1 MKDGYHTKSIA
12 ATILNFTVIISTMSK
27 IGIIIER
34 EYMERVKKKS
44 FVVTTLLMPL
54 LMLLLMAL
62 PAIIMNYVD
71 SSATT
76 VAVIDNSGIILP
88 NLKNSNDL
96 TFRPASDAT
105 VDSAITRD
113 GIDAVLVIPANIIE
127 NPNAALKYYS
137 NGPSSVGTES
147 GITDL
152 INTII
157 ETQRLKAYD
166 IENLN
171 TILDNVKSDISLTTV
186 RTDKDSEESNSSM
199 FSYAVG
205 IGMTF
210 VLYMFLLIYGQMVM
224 TSIIEEKGNRVLE
237 VVVSSVK
244 PAQLMMGKI
253 IGVALVAV
261 TQMVIWGVLLA
272 LMSAYL
278 LPALVPAEAMAD
290 VAAVQS
296 GNFDQISDPS
306 SIGMIQAVGM
316 LGNVGHII
324 TLVTLMTV
332 FLVFGFLLYS
342 SIFAAVGS
350 SVDNIQDASQ
360 LTSFAVFPII
370 FGLIFAMVAA
380 TDPMG
385 DIAFWM
391 SMFPLT
397 SPMVMVARIPFGIP
411 AWEIGLSLL
420 ILVAGFVSMVW
431 FAGKIYRVGI
441 FMYGKKPSI
450 KEIVRWIRYK

>member
-1 MKDGYHTKSIA
+1 
-12 ATILNFTVIISTMSK
+12 MSK
-27 IGIIIER
+27 IGIVIER

-44 FVVTTLLMPL
+44 FIITTILMPL

-62 PAIIMNYVD
+62 PALIMNFVD

-76 VAVIDNSGIILP
+76 VSVIDNSRVILP
-88 NLKNSNDL
+88 ELKSSESV
-96 TFRPASDAT
+96 TFLPAVDAT
-105 VDSAITRD
+105 VDSALTRD
-113 GIDAVLVIPANIIE
+113 GIDAVLVIPENIVD
-127 NPNAALKYYS
+127 NSRAGLKYYS
-137 NGPSSVGTES
+137 NGPSSIGTES
-147 GITDL
+147 NITDQV
-152 INTII
+152 NKII
-157 ETQRLKAYD
+157 ESRRLHAYNITD
-166 IENLN
+166 IDK
-171 TILDNVKSDISLTTV
+171 ILDNVKSDVSLTTV
-186 RTDKDSEESNSSM
+186 RADKDSEESDSSA

-253 IGVALVAV
+253 VGVALVAV
-261 TQMVIWGVLLA
+261 TQMIIWGILLA
-272 LMSAYL
+272 VMSAYL
-278 LPALVPAEAMAD
+278 LPALIPADAMAD

-296 GNFDQISDPS
+296 GNFDQVSDTS
-306 SIGMIQAVGM
+306 SIEIIQAVGM

-324 TLVTLMTV
+324 SLVGLMTL

-360 LTSFAVFPII
+360 LTSLAVFPII

-380 TDPMG
+380 ADPMG
-385 DIAFWM
+385 SVAFWM

-411 AWEIGLSLL
+411 AWEIVLSLALL
-420 ILVAGFVSMVW
+420 IVGFVAMVW
-431 FAGKIYRVGI
+431 LAGKIYRVGI
-441 FMYGKKPSI
+441 FMYGKKPSMKELI
-450 KEIVRWIRYK
+450 KWIQYK

>member
-1 MKDGYHTKSIA
+1 
-12 ATILNFTVIISTMSK
+12 MSK
-27 IGIIIER
+27 IGIVIER

-44 FVVTTLLMPL
+44 FIITTILMPM
-54 LMLLLMAL
+54 LMLVLMAL

-76 VAVIDNSGIILP
+76 VSVIDNSSMILP
-88 NLKNSNDL
+88 QLKNTESL
-96 TFRPASDAT
+96 TIRPATDAT
-105 VDSAITRD
+105 VDSALTRD
-113 GIDAVLVIPANIIE
+113 GIDAVLVIPENILTG
-127 NPNAALKYYS
+127 NRSGLKYYA
-137 NGPSSVGTES
+137 NGPSSVGTET
-147 GITDL
+147 GIVDQ
-152 INTII
+152 INSII
-157 ETQRLKAYD
+157 ETERLKGYNIANLDD
-166 IENLN
+166 ILES
-171 TILDNVKSDISLTTV
+171 VKSNVSLTTV
-186 RTDKDSEESNSSM
+186 RADKDSEESNSSM
-199 FSYAVG
+199 FSYGVG

-253 IGVALVAV
+253 VGVALVAV
-261 TQMVIWGVLLA
+261 TQMVIWGILLA

-278 LPALVPAEAMAD
+278 LPALMPADAMAD

-296 GNFDQISDPS
+296 GNFDSISDQS
-306 SIGMIQAVGM
+306 SIEIIQAVGM
-316 LGNVGHII
+316 LGNVSHILSLI
-324 TLVTLMTV
+324 ALMTV

-385 DIAFWM
+385 SVAFWM

-411 AWEIGLSLL
+411 AWEIALSLVL
-420 ILVAGFVSMVW
+420 LAIGFIAMVW
-431 FAGKIYRVGI
+431 LAGKIYRVGI

-450 KEIVRWIRYK
+450 KELIRWVNYK

>member
-1 MKDGYHTKSIA
+1 
-12 ATILNFTVIISTMSK
+12 MSK
-27 IGIIIER
+27 IGIVIER

-44 FVVTTLLMPL
+44 FIITTILMPL
-54 LMLLLMAL
+54 LMLALMAL
-62 PAIIMNYVD
+62 PAIIMSSVD
-71 SSATT
+71 SSTT
-76 VAVIDNSGIILP
+76 TISVIDNSKVILP
-88 NLKNSNDL
+88 ELKSSESTVFL
-96 TFRPASDAT
+96 PAVDAT
-105 VDSAITRD
+105 VDSALTRD
-113 GIDAVLVIPANIIE
+113 GIDAVLVIPANIV
-127 NPNAALKYYS
+127 NNSRVGLKYYS
-137 NGPSSVGTES
+137 NGPSSIGTES
-147 GITDL
+147 SITEQV
-152 INTII
+152 NKII
-157 ETQRLKAYD
+157 ESRRLHAYNITNID
-166 IENLN
+166 D
-171 TILDNVKSDISLTTV
+171 ILDKVKSDVSLTTV
-186 RTDKDSEESNSSM
+186 RADKDSEESDSSA

-244 PAQLMMGKI
+244 PTQLMMGKI

-261 TQMVIWGVLLA
+261 TQMIIWGVLLA
-272 LMSAYL
+272 AMSAYL
-278 LPALVPAEAMAD
+278 LPALMPADAMAD

-296 GNFDQISDPS
+296 GHFDQVSDQA
-306 SIGMIQAVGM
+306 SIEMIQAVGM
-316 LGNVGHII
+316 LGNVGHIVS
-324 TLVTLMTV
+324 LVGLMTL

-385 DIAFWM
+385 SVAFWM

-411 AWEIGLSLL
+411 AWEIVLSLVL
-420 ILVAGFVSMVW
+420 LVVGFVAMVW
-431 FAGKIYRVGI
+431 IAGKIYRVGI
-441 FMYGKKPSI
+441 FMYGKKPTI
-450 KEIVRWIRYK
+450 KELVRWVSYK

>member
-1 MKDGYHTKSIA
+1 
-12 ATILNFTVIISTMSK
+12 
-27 IGIIIER
+27 
-34 EYMERVKKKS
+34 
-44 FVVTTLLMPL
+44 
-54 LMLLLMAL
+54 LMAL
-62 PAIIMNYVD
+62 HAIIMNYVD

-76 VAVIDNSGIILP
+76 VSVIDNSSMILP
-88 NLKNSNDL
+88 QLKNTESL
-96 TFRPASDAT
+96 TFRPATDAT
-105 VDSAITRD
+105 VDSALTRD
-113 GIDAVLVIPANIIE
+113 GIDAVLVIPENILTG
-127 NPNAALKYYS
+127 NRSGLKYYA
-137 NGPSSVGTES
+137 NGPSSVGTET
-147 GITDL
+147 GIVDQ
-152 INTII
+152 INSII
-157 ETQRLKAYD
+157 ETERLKGYNIANLDD
-166 IENLN
+166 ILES
-171 TILDNVKSDISLTTV
+171 VKSNVSLTTV
-186 RTDKDSEESNSSM
+186 RADKDSEESNSSM
-199 FSYAVG
+199 FSYGVG

-253 IGVALVAV
+253 VGVALVAV
-261 TQMVIWGVLLA
+261 TQMVIWGILLA

-278 LPALVPAEAMAD
+278 LPALMPADAMAD

-296 GNFDQISDPS
+296 GNFDSISDQS
-306 SIGMIQAVGM
+306 SIEIIQAVGM
-316 LGNVGHII
+316 LGNVSHILSLI
-324 TLVTLMTV
+324 ALMTV

-385 DIAFWM
+385 SVAFWM

-411 AWEIGLSLL
+411 AWEIALSLVL
-420 ILVAGFVSMVW
+420 LAIGFIAMVW
-431 FAGKIYRVGI
+431 LAGKIYRVGI

-450 KEIVRWIRYK
+450 KELIRWVNYK

>member
-1 MKDGYHTKSIA
+1 
-12 ATILNFTVIISTMSK
+12 MSK
-27 IGIIIER
+27 IGIVIER

-44 FVVTTLLMPL
+44 FIITTLLMPM
-54 LMLLLMAL
+54 LMLVLMAL

-76 VAVIDNSGIILP
+76 VSVIDNSSMILP
-88 NLKNSNDL
+88 QLKNTESL
-96 TFRPASDAT
+96 TFRPATDAT
-105 VDSAITRD
+105 VDSALTRD
-113 GIDAVLVIPANIIE
+113 GIDAVLVIPENILTG
-127 NPNAALKYYS
+127 NRSGLKYYA
-137 NGPSSVGTES
+137 NGPSSVGTET
-147 GITDL
+147 GIVDQ
-152 INTII
+152 INSII
-157 ETQRLKAYD
+157 ETERLKGYNIA
-166 IENLN
+166 NLN
-171 TILDNVKSDISLTTV
+171 DILESVKSNVSLTTV
-186 RTDKDSEESNSSM
+186 RADKDSEESNSSM
-199 FSYAVG
+199 FSYGVG

-253 IGVALVAV
+253 VGVALVAV
-261 TQMVIWGVLLA
+261 TQMVIWGILLA

-278 LPALVPAEAMAD
+278 LPALMPADAMAD

-296 GNFDQISDPS
+296 GNFDSISDQS
-306 SIGMIQAVGM
+306 SIEIIQAVGM
-316 LGNVGHII
+316 LGNVSHILSLI
-324 TLVTLMTV
+324 ALMTV

-380 TDPMG
+380 KDPMG
-385 DIAFWM
+385 SVAFWM

-411 AWEIGLSLL
+411 AWEIALSLVL
-420 ILVAGFVSMVW
+420 LAIGFIAMVW
-431 FAGKIYRVGI
+431 LAGKIYRVGI

-450 KEIVRWIRYK
+450 KELIRWVNYK

>member
-1 MKDGYHTKSIA
+1 
-12 ATILNFTVIISTMSK
+12 MSK
-27 IGIIIER
+27 IGIVIER

-44 FVVTTLLMPL
+44 FIITTLLMPV

-62 PAIIMNYVD
+62 PALIMTFVD

-76 VAVIDNSGIILP
+76 VAVIDNSNVILP
-88 NLKNSNDL
+88 ELKSTESL
-96 TFRPASDAT
+96 KFRPATDAT
-105 VDSAITRD
+105 VDSALTRE
-113 GIDAVLVIPANIIE
+113 GIDAVLVIPANIID
-127 NPNAALKYYS
+127 NSRAGLKYYT
-137 NGPSSVGTES
+137 NGPSSMTTES
-147 GITDL
+147 GI
-152 INTII
+152 IEQVNAII
-157 ETQRLKAYD
+157 ENNRLKSYN

-171 TILDNVKSDISLTTV
+171 QILDDVASDVSLTTV
-186 RTDKDSEESNSSM
+186 RADKDSEESNSSV

-205 IGMTF
+205 IAMTF

-261 TQMVIWGVLLA
+261 TQIIIWGVLLA
-272 LMSAYL
+272 VMSAYL
-278 LPALVPAEAMAD
+278 LPALLPADAMAD
-290 VAAVQS
+290 VTAVQS
-296 GNFDQISDPS
+296 GHFDQVSDPS
-306 SIGMIQAVGM
+306 AIEIIQAVGM
-316 LGNVGHII
+316 LGNVSHII
-324 TLVTLMTV
+324 SLVALMTV
-332 FLVFGFLLYS
+332 FLIFGFLLYS

-360 LTSFAVFPII
+360 LTSLAVFPIV

-380 TDPMG
+380 ADPMG
-385 DIAFWM
+385 SVAFWM

-411 AWEIGLSLL
+411 GWEIALSLVL
-420 ILVAGFVSMVW
+420 LAIGFIAMVW
-431 FAGKIYRVGI
+431 LAGKIYRVGI
-441 FMYGKKPSI
+441 FMYGKKPTI
-450 KEIVRWIRYK
+450 KELVRWIRYK

>member
-1 MKDGYHTKSIA
+1 
-12 ATILNFTVIISTMSK
+12 MSK
-27 IGIIIER
+27 IGIVIER

-44 FVVTTLLMPL
+44 FIITTILMPM
-54 LMLLLMAL
+54 LMLVLMAL

-76 VAVIDNSGIILP
+76 VSVIDNSSMILP
-88 NLKNSNDL
+88 QLKNTESL
-96 TFRPASDAT
+96 TFRPATDAT
-105 VDSAITRD
+105 VDSALTRD
-113 GIDAVLVIPANIIE
+113 GIDAVLVIPENILTG
-127 NPNAALKYYS
+127 NRSGLKYYA
-137 NGPSSVGTES
+137 NGPSSVGTET
-147 GITDL
+147 GIVDQ
-152 INTII
+152 INSII
-157 ETQRLKAYD
+157 ETERLKGYNIANLDD
-166 IENLN
+166 ILES
-171 TILDNVKSDISLTTV
+171 VKSNVSLTTV
-186 RTDKDSEESNSSM
+186 RADKDSEESNSSM
-199 FSYAVG
+199 FSYGVG

-253 IGVALVAV
+253 VGVALVAV
-261 TQMVIWGVLLA
+261 TQMVIWGILLA

-278 LPALVPAEAMAD
+278 LPALMPADAMAD

-296 GNFDQISDPS
+296 GNFDSISDQS
-306 SIGMIQAVGM
+306 SIEIIQAVGM
-316 LGNVGHII
+316 LGNVSHILSLI
-324 TLVTLMTV
+324 ALMTV

-385 DIAFWM
+385 SVAFWM

-411 AWEIGLSLL
+411 AWEIALSLVL
-420 ILVAGFVSMVW
+420 LAIGFIAMVW
-431 FAGKIYRVGI
+431 LAGKIYRVGI

-450 KEIVRWIRYK
+450 

>member
-1 MKDGYHTKSIA
+1 
-12 ATILNFTVIISTMSK
+12 MSK
-27 IGIIIER
+27 IGIVIER

-44 FVVTTLLMPL
+44 FIITTILMPM
-54 LMLLLMAL
+54 LMLVLMAL

-76 VAVIDNSGIILP
+76 VSVIDNSSMILP
-88 NLKNSNDL
+88 QLKNTESL
-96 TFRPASDAT
+96 TFRPATDAT
-105 VDSAITRD
+105 VDSALTRD
-113 GIDAVLVIPANIIE
+113 GIDAVLVIPENILTG
-127 NPNAALKYYS
+127 NRSGLKYYA
-137 NGPSSVGTES
+137 NGPSSVGTET
-147 GITDL
+147 GIVDQ
-152 INTII
+152 INSII
-157 ETQRLKAYD
+157 ETERLKGYNIANLDD
-166 IENLN
+166 ILES
-171 TILDNVKSDISLTTV
+171 VKSNVSLTTV
-186 RTDKDSEESNSSM
+186 RADKDSEESNSSM
-199 FSYAVG
+199 FSYGVG

-253 IGVALVAV
+253 VGVALVAV
-261 TQMVIWGVLLA
+261 TQMVIWGILLA

-278 LPALVPAEAMAD
+278 LPALMPADAMAD

-296 GNFDQISDPS
+296 GNFDSISDQS
-306 SIGMIQAVGM
+306 SIEIIQAVGM
-316 LGNVGHII
+316 LGNVSHILSLI
-324 TLVTLMTV
+324 ALMTV

-385 DIAFWM
+385 SVAFWM

-411 AWEIGLSLL
+411 AWEIALSLVL
-420 ILVAGFVSMVW
+420 LAIGFIAMVW
-431 FAGKIYRVGI
+431 LAGKIYRVGI
-441 FMYGKKPSI
+441 FMYGKKPDI
-450 KEIVRWIRYK
+450 REIIRWISYK

>member
-1 MKDGYHTKSIA
+1 
-12 ATILNFTVIISTMSK
+12 MSK
-27 IGIIIER
+27 IGIVIER

-44 FVVTTLLMPL
+44 FIITTILMPM
-54 LMLLLMAL
+54 LMLVLMAL

-76 VAVIDNSGIILP
+76 VSVIDNSSMILP
-88 NLKNSNDL
+88 QLKNTESL
-96 TFRPASDAT
+96 TFLPATDAT
-105 VDSAITRD
+105 VDSALTRE
-113 GIDAVLVIPANIIE
+113 GIDAVLVIPENILTG
-127 NPNAALKYYS
+127 NRSGLKYYA
-137 NGPSSVGTES
+137 NGPSSVGTET
-147 GITDL
+147 GIVDQ
-152 INTII
+152 INSII
-157 ETQRLKAYD
+157 ETERLKGYNIANLDD
-166 IENLN
+166 ILES
-171 TILDNVKSDISLTTV
+171 VKSNVSLTTV
-186 RTDKDSEESNSSM
+186 RADKDSEESNSSM
-199 FSYAVG
+199 FSYGVG

-253 IGVALVAV
+253 VGVALVAV
-261 TQMVIWGVLLA
+261 TQMVIWGILLA

-278 LPALVPAEAMAD
+278 LPALMPADAMAD

-296 GNFDQISDPS
+296 GNFDSISDQS
-306 SIGMIQAVGM
+306 SIEIIQAVGM
-316 LGNVGHII
+316 LGNVSHILSLI
-324 TLVTLMTV
+324 ALMTV

-385 DIAFWM
+385 SVAFWM

-411 AWEIGLSLL
+411 AWEIALSLVL
-420 ILVAGFVSMVW
+420 LAIGFIAMVW
-431 FAGKIYRVGI
+431 LAGKIYRVGI

-450 KEIVRWIRYK
+450 KELIRWVNYK

>member
-1 MKDGYHTKSIA
+1 
-12 ATILNFTVIISTMSK
+12 MSK
-27 IGIIIER
+27 IGIVIER

-44 FVVTTLLMPL
+44 FIITTILMPM
-54 LMLLLMAL
+54 LMLVLMAL

-76 VAVIDNSGIILP
+76 VSVIDNSSMILP
-88 NLKNSNDL
+88 QLKNTESL
-96 TFRPASDAT
+96 TFRPATDAT
-105 VDSAITRD
+105 VDSALTRD
-113 GIDAVLVIPANIIE
+113 GIDAVLVIPENILTG
-127 NPNAALKYYS
+127 NRSGLKYYA
-137 NGPSSVGTES
+137 NGPSSVGTET
-147 GITDL
+147 GIVDQ
-152 INTII
+152 INSII
-157 ETQRLKAYD
+157 ETERLKGYNIANLDD
-166 IENLN
+166 ILES
-171 TILDNVKSDISLTTV
+171 VKSNVSLTTV
-186 RTDKDSEESNSSM
+186 RADKDSEESNSSM
-199 FSYAVG
+199 FSYGVG

-224 TSIIEEKGNRVLE
+224 TSIIEEKSNRVLE

-253 IGVALVAV
+253 VGVALVAV
-261 TQMVIWGVLLA
+261 TQMVIWGILLA

-278 LPALVPAEAMAD
+278 LPALMPADAMAD

-296 GNFDQISDPS
+296 GNFDSISDQS
-306 SIGMIQAVGM
+306 SIEIIQAVGM
-316 LGNVGHII
+316 LGNVSHILSLI
-324 TLVTLMTV
+324 ALMTV

-385 DIAFWM
+385 SVAFWM

-411 AWEIGLSLL
+411 AWEIALSLVL
-420 ILVAGFVSMVW
+420 LAIGFIAMVW
-431 FAGKIYRVGI
+431 LAGKIYRVGI

-450 KEIVRWIRYK
+450 KELIRWVNYK

>member
-1 MKDGYHTKSIA
+1 
-12 ATILNFTVIISTMSK
+12 MSK
-27 IGIIIER
+27 IGIVIER

-44 FVVTTLLMPL
+44 LIITTILMPM
-54 LMLLLMAL
+54 LMLVLMAL

-76 VAVIDNSGIILP
+76 VSVIDNSSMILP
-88 NLKNSNDL
+88 QLKNTESL
-96 TFRPASDAT
+96 TFRPATDAT
-105 VDSAITRD
+105 VDSALTRD
-113 GIDAVLVIPANIIE
+113 GIDAVLVIPENILTG
-127 NPNAALKYYS
+127 NRSGLKYYA
-137 NGPSSVGTES
+137 NGPSSVGTET
-147 GITDL
+147 GIVDQ
-152 INTII
+152 INSII
-157 ETQRLKAYD
+157 ETERLKGYNIANLDD
-166 IENLN
+166 ILES
-171 TILDNVKSDISLTTV
+171 VKSNVSLTTV
-186 RTDKDSEESNSSM
+186 RADKDSEESNSSM
-199 FSYAVG
+199 FSYGVG

-253 IGVALVAV
+253 VGVALVAV
-261 TQMVIWGVLLA
+261 TQMVIWGILLA

-278 LPALVPAEAMAD
+278 LPALMPADAMAD

-296 GNFDQISDPS
+296 GNFDSISDQS
-306 SIGMIQAVGM
+306 SIEIIQAVGM
-316 LGNVGHII
+316 LGNVSHILSLI
-324 TLVTLMTV
+324 ALMTV

-385 DIAFWM
+385 SVAFWM

-411 AWEIGLSLL
+411 AWEIALSLVL
-420 ILVAGFVSMVW
+420 LAIGFIAMVW
-431 FAGKIYRVGI
+431 LAGKIYRVGI

-450 KEIVRWIRYK
+450 KELIRWVNYK

>member
-1 MKDGYHTKSIA
+1 
-12 ATILNFTVIISTMSK
+12 MSK
-27 IGIIIER
+27 IGIVIER

-44 FVVTTLLMPL
+44 FIITTILMPM
-54 LMLLLMAL
+54 LMLVLMAL

-76 VAVIDNSGIILP
+76 VSVIDNSSMILP
-88 NLKNSNDL
+88 QLKNTESL
-96 TFRPASDAT
+96 TFRPATDAT
-105 VDSAITRD
+105 VDSALTRD
-113 GIDAVLVIPANIIE
+113 GIDAVLVIPENILTG
-127 NPNAALKYYS
+127 NRSGLKYYA
-137 NGPSSVGTES
+137 NGPSSVGTET
-147 GITDL
+147 GIVDQ
-152 INTII
+152 INSII
-157 ETQRLKAYD
+157 ETERLKGYNIANLDD
-166 IENLN
+166 ILES
-171 TILDNVKSDISLTTV
+171 VKSNVSLTTV
-186 RTDKDSEESNSSM
+186 RADKDSEESNSSM
-199 FSYAVG
+199 FSYGVG

-253 IGVALVAV
+253 VGVALVAV
-261 TQMVIWGVLLA
+261 TQMVIWGILLA

-278 LPALVPAEAMAD
+278 LPALMPADAMAD

-296 GNFDQISDPS
+296 GNFDSISDQS
-306 SIGMIQAVGM
+306 SIEIIQAVGM
-316 LGNVGHII
+316 LGNVSHILSLI
-324 TLVTLMTV
+324 ALMTV

-385 DIAFWM
+385 SIAFWM

-411 AWEIGLSLL
+411 AWEIALSLVL
-420 ILVAGFVSMVW
+420 LAIGFIAMVW
-431 FAGKIYRVGI
+431 LAGKIYRVGI

-450 KEIVRWIRYK
+450 KELIRWVNYK